1 MRKTLSSRPSLR
13 DKGGKGELREES
25 MNRFMIGVV
34 RDALFSGSRGGTG
47 MTPDSTPLNGG
58 GETTTVAVNPQ

>member
-1 MRKTLSSRPSLR
+1 
-13 DKGGKGELREES
+13 

-58 GETTTVAVNPQ
+58 WGNNDGGGESPVDERFALGTEKGEE